1 VCAACRKD
9 ITRMISND
17 AYVPRWEKERRRKN
31 MCCIAQCPEIAMAS
45 LHKASSEQL
54 QSALETVGLECF
66 APEIP
71 TPTPLCKHHYHLI
84 YNLVQPTQTHCVTC
98 GTSLKHSSPK
108 VCPQPEVVEKHLR
121 ENTDFDGHIN
131 DHDKV
136 CYACYRAQLVILK
149 GDDNVTSSDSHLKE
163 LLINLSQQIL
173 SSVKK
178 ALDTSI
184 KIFVCDAGREL
195 MGGSVLHLPAVCDLL
210 YQYVTELF
218 KVNSLET
225 EEINQLFTS
234 GY

>member
-1 VCAACRKD
+1 
-9 ITRMISND
+9 
-17 AYVPRWEKERRRKN
+17 
-31 MCCIAQCPEIAMAS
+31 MCS
-45 LHKASSEQL
+45 
-54 QSALETVGLECF
+54 T
-66 APEIP
+66 PEIP
-71 TPTPLCKHHYHLI
+71 TLTSLCKHHYHLI
-84 YNLVQPTQTHCVTC
+84 IIWYNQLRPTVYVTC
-98 GTSLKHSSPK
+98 GTSMKHSSPK
-108 VCPQPEVVEKHLR
+108 VCPQPEAVVKHFR
-121 ENTDFDGHIN
+121 ENTDFDGHIY

-136 CYACYRAQLVILK
+136 CHACCWAQLVILK
-149 GDDNVTSSDSHLKE
+149 GDDNETSSDSHLKE